1 MARVKGDATKQ
12 CCSGHWVSDQVCEGR
27 VWNCQTLS
35 SESKGK
41 RSSFSGYE
49 DETPTVRPASMF
61 KDKRYY
67 VGIAV
72 GVISVLA
79 YFKYVKK

>member
-12 CCSGHWVSDQVCEGR
+12 CCSGHWVSDQLCEGR

-41 RSSFSGYE
+41 RSSFSGYGG
-49 DETPTVRPASMF
+49 ETSIVRPASMF
-61 KDKRYY
+61 EDKRYY
-67 VGIAV
+67 MGIAV
-72 GVISVLA
+72 GILSMFV
-79 YFKYVKK
+79 YTKYIKK